1 MNPHPAPR
9 DLEAYARSSELMLPV
24 RAASVE
30 QHLLACAP
38 CRSAVSEAAP
48 VDFARDSWTRVAD
61 VIDRPPRRVV
71 ASVVDR
77 LLPDRYARPV
87 SATLGLQW
95 AWLASTIALAGV
107 AAVLSRVAETDRLF
121 LSIAPLVAV
130 AIVVATFLPA
140 GEPGGEA
147 SYASPVFGLG
157 LILRR
162 LVAALIPA
170 LIVLVLLAVLVAD
183 LAVGSL
189 VWLLPALGLAS
200 TTLTLS
206 TFVAVPF
213 AAAGASTVW
222 VAAVFLTG
230 PAHRFADFD
239 RWSGVDVF
247 DQRSQ
252 IVAALWTAVAV
263 LVISLR
269 REHIATPEVT
279 W

>member
-1 MNPHPAPR
+1 MNTHPAPE
-9 DLEAYARSSELMLPV
+9 DLNGYARSSESMLPV

-30 QHLLACAP
+30 QHLFSCAA
-38 CRSAVSEAAP
+38 CRSAVSAATP
-48 VDFARDSWTRVAD
+48 GDVVQDSWTRVAD
-61 VIDRPPRRVV
+61 AIDRPPRRVV
-71 ASVVDR
+71 ASVVGR

-95 AWLASTIALAGV
+95 AWCASTIALAGV
-107 AAVLSRVAETDRLF
+107 AALFSRVAETDRLF

-130 AIVVATFLPA
+130 AIVVATFVPA

-147 SYASPVFGLG
+147 SYATPVFGLG

-162 LVAALIPA
+162 LIAVLVPA
-170 LIVLVLLAVLVAD
+170 LILLVLLAVLVAD
-183 LAVGSL
+183 LDVDSL
-189 VWLLPALGLAS
+189 VWLLPAVGLAS
-200 TTLTLS
+200 MTLAMS
-206 TFVAVPF
+206 TFVAVPV
-213 AAAGASTVW
+213 AAVGASTGW
-222 VAAVFLTG
+222 LMAVVLTG
-230 PAHRFADFD
+230 RTLRFAAFD

-252 IVAALWTAVAV
+252 LVAVLSTAVAV

>member
-1 MNPHPAPR
+1 
-9 DLEAYARSSELMLPV
+9 MLPV

-30 QHLLACAP
+30 QHLLVCEAC
-38 CRSAVSEAAP
+38 RNAVTAAAP
-48 VDFARDSWTRVAD
+48 VDFVRNSWTRVAD

-77 LLPDRYARPV
+77 LLPDPYARPV
-87 SATLGLQW
+87 SATLSLQW

-107 AAVLSRVAETDRLF
+107 AASFSRVAETDRLF

-147 SYASPVFGLG
+147 SHATPVFGLG

-162 LVAALIPA
+162 LVASLVPA
-170 LIVLVLLAVLVAD
+170 LIVLGLLAMLVVD
-183 LAVGSL
+183 LDVDSL
-189 VWLLPALGLAS
+189 GWLLPTLGLVS
-200 TTLTLS
+200 VTLALS
-206 TFVAVPF
+206 TFVAVPV
-213 AAAGASTVW
+213 AAGSASTVW
-222 VAAVFLTG
+222 VAAVVLTAPG
-230 PAHRFADFD
+230 NRFAAFD
-239 RWSGVDVF
+239 RWSDIDVF

-252 IVAALWTAVAV
+252 IVAVLSTAVAV

>member
-1 MNPHPAPR
+1 
-9 DLEAYARSSELMLPV
+9 MLPV

-30 QHLLACAP
+30 QHLLACAT
-38 CRSAVSEAAP
+38 CRNAVSTATP
-48 VDFARDSWTRVAD
+48 VGFVRDSWTRVAD
-61 VIDRPPRRVV
+61 VIDRPPGRVV
-71 ASVVDR
+71 AGVVDR

-107 AAVLSRVAETDRLF
+107 AALVNRVAETDRLF

-130 AIVVATFLPA
+130 AIVVATFAPA
-140 GEPGGEA
+140 AEPGGEA
-147 SYASPVFGLG
+147 SYATPVFGLG

-162 LVAALIPA
+162 LVAALVPA
-170 LIVLVLLAVLVAD
+170 LIVLVVLAMLVAD
-183 LAVGSL
+183 LDVDSL
-189 VWLLPALGLAS
+189 VWLLPAVGLVS
-200 TTLTLS
+200 ITLALS
-206 TFVAVPF
+206 TFVAVPV
-213 AAAGASTVW
+213 AAGGASTVW
-222 VAAVFLTG
+222 VAAVILTG
-230 PAHRFADFD
+230 RATRLAAFD

-252 IVAALWTAVAV
+252 VVAALSTAVAI

-269 REHIATPEVT
+269 REHIATLEVT